1 MEKRL
6 KEILTVL
13 FLLLIIALAL
23 FAIVYINE
31 YKKIDE
37 LKVVFFDV
45 GQGDSIYIETPG
57 GSDILIDGGPDN
69 KILDKLGRE
78 MPFWD
83 RSLDLV
89 ILTHPHA
96 DHVNGLVEVL
106 TRYKVEEILYTGVN
120 YNNQAYYELKE
131 IIQEKNIKVTFA
143 IAGQDY
149 EFDNNI
155 KLEILYPFKSLQDV
169 EVKEVNNSSIVT
181 LLDYNETEF
190 LLTGD
195 LEKEGELEL
204 IKKYQDLSTEVLKAG
219 HHGSKSSSSLELLR
233 AVSPEYVVI
242 QSGKDNSFNHP
253 HEITLNRL
261 QNLEID
267 VLRNDSLGNIE
278 FTTNGEAFKYMVK

>member
-1 MEKRL
+1 
-6 KEILTVL
+6 
-13 FLLLIIALAL
+13 
-23 FAIVYINE
+23 
-31 YKKIDE
+31 
-37 LKVVFFDV
+37 
-45 GQGDSIYIETPG
+45 
-57 GSDILIDGGPDN
+57 
-69 KILDKLGRE
+69 